1 MCLCR
6 TLNDI
11 RRFSVHMKVPDPY
24 TPGESHYECTSCG
37 SRMQSSGTVEN
48 CSNCGDGAVRNIA
61 VPRE

>member
-1 MCLCR
+1 
-6 TLNDI
+6 
-11 RRFSVHMKVPDPY
+11 MKVPDPY